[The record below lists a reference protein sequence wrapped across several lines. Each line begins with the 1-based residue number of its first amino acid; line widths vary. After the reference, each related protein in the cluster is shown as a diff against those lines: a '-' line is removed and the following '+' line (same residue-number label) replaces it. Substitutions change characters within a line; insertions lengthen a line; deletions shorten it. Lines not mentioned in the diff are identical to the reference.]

1 MGKHSKAAHKKNKKS
16 AIYLKGLFFASTVI
30 LILILFMLNDRCTLD
45 FRTIYNPESAA
56 ITLINLSG
64 TNITDV
70 TADVIINTKDSG
82 EIVIDSIGIR
92 MSENMGVANIEES
105 LKNFPKQ
112 GIKDVKLSP
121 TDIIC
126 RHKRILFPF
135 ICIFGGIFIFS
146 LIGLTLHN
154 FKVYP
159 L

>member
-30 LILILFMLNDRCTLD
+30 LILILFMLNDRCTSD
-45 FRTIYNPESAA
+45 FKTIYNPESAA

-70 TADVIINTKDSG
+70 TADVIINTKDSE
-82 EIVIDSIGIR
+82 EIVIDSIDIR
-92 MSENMGVANIEES
+92 MSKGVGVANIEKS
-105 LKNFPKQ
+105 LKNFSKQ
-112 GIKDVKLSP
+112 EIKDVKLSP

-126 RHKRILFPF
+126 RHKRTLFPF

-146 LIGLTLHN
+146 FIGLALHS

>member
-1 MGKHSKAAHKKNKKS
+1 
-16 AIYLKGLFFASTVI
+16 
-30 LILILFMLNDRCTLD
+30 
-45 FRTIYNPESAA
+45 
-56 ITLINLSG
+56 
-64 TNITDV
+64 
-70 TADVIINTKDSG
+70 
-82 EIVIDSIGIR
+82 

-112 GIKDVKLSP
+112 EIKDVKLSP

-135 ICIFGGIFIFS
+135 ICIFGGILIFS